1 MFSIQS
7 LSTSNISVE
16 VLAKS
21 LIGSAIADTNM
32 KLDWRVNGTNV
43 CEHYLIIAVLWIV
56 V

>member
-7 LSTSNISVE
+7 LPTSNISVE

-32 KLDWRVNGTNV
+32 KLDWRVNGKHV
-43 CEHYLIIAVLWIV
+43 CEHCLIIAVLWIAI
-56 V
+56 